1 MTHKIIYMLKSK
13 NTAFC
18 LSMILT
24 VLSSFT
30 VFAQKK
36 SSSNWI
42 YLDHL
47 GQEIDKS
54 NFEKLL
60 DTNSFLDIDSV
71 NYKKLIVRESYG
83 QLSSRAVLE
92 QNLEITLNI
101 TIDSTSP
108 IIILYYPG
116 IDPCNSSGNVDAND
130 SKSSYNKLQK
140 TVKKQFN
147 TNALYICQA
156 ESELHKSEKLV
167 PWKKDPQRMI
177 EKLFFKHHYPCGSYV
192 VIDPLGRF
200 ISYFGEYMT
209 EDIIAHANLLMETE
223 N

>member
-13 NTAFC
+13 NTVFC

-30 VFAQKK
+30 IFAQKK

-71 NYKKLIVRESYG
+71 NYKKLIARESYG

-108 IIILYYPG
+108 IILSWYR
-116 IDPCNSSGNVDAND
+116 S
-130 SKSSYNKLQK
+130 LQ
-140 TVKKQFN
+140 
-147 TNALYICQA
+147 
-156 ESELHKSEKLV
+156 
-167 PWKKDPQRMI
+167 
-177 EKLFFKHHYPCGSYV
+177 
-192 VIDPLGRF
+192 
-200 ISYFGEYMT
+200 
-209 EDIIAHANLLMETE
+209 
-223 N
+223 